1 MKILRKNKQK
11 AGSGTLWG
19 RGEGTGV
26 VLDIGHRGV
35 WGHGISVA

>member
-1 MKILRKNKQK
+1 
-11 AGSGTLWG
+11 LWG

-35 WGHGISVA
+35 WGHGISVAWPLQSGICIVNLKTS